1 MTSIHPQAP
10 ELNISAWLNTDKPL
24 SLAELRG
31 RIVVIHAF
39 QMLCPGCV
47 SHGLPQAI
55 KIRNT
60 FTETDVVVLG
70 LHSVFEH
77 HAVMGIEAL
86 KVFMH
91 EYRIGFPVGIDQAD
105 AYSDIP
111 LTMQAY
117 GLRGTPSLMLI
128 DRAGQIRLH
137 HFGVIDDMRVGA
149 QIGQLVA
156 EY

>member
-1 MTSIHPQAP
+1 MSTIHLQAP
-10 ELNISAWLNTDKPL
+10 ELKISSWLNADKPL
-24 SLAELRG
+24 SLAGLRG
-31 RIVVIHAF
+31 RVVVIHAF

-105 AYSDIP
+105 THSDIP
-111 LTMQAY
+111 LTMQEY
-117 GLRGTPSLMLI
+117 GLRGTPSLILI
-128 DRAGQIRLH
+128 DRVGQIRLH

-156 EY
+156 E